1 MVVDTAVVIVGFVVV
16 IASGDVVVDIV
27 IGRSQIFGSIPR

>member
-16 IASGDVVVDIV
+16 IV
-27 IGRSQIFGSIPR
+27 IGRSQIFGSMPRLI